1 MTINELLKAKAR
13 RKQIAMQ
20 LMLEHEVENDEQF
33 TKKVWYFIKNVF
45 DSVSPLEAMMNDMVA
60 VSAEKNGVVWE
71 FQIIRGSRNSNEDV
85 FESFLLNAEGFNLD
99 WEFIKQKAEEEGLEF
114 IPFEDSDG
122 FGVYAEIHPEHK
134 S

>member
-45 DSVSPLEAMMNDMVA
+45 DSVSPLEAMMNNMVA

-71 FQIIRGSRNSNEDV
+71 F
-85 FESFLLNAEGFNLD
+85 
-99 WEFIKQKAEEEGLEF
+99 
-114 IPFEDSDG
+114 
-122 FGVYAEIHPEHK
+122 
-134 S
+134 